1 MIILALPRDIGID
14 KDNFQKSRIFNETDS
29 LINYILNILL
39 MRPGN
44 MPGMPDLGVNIGQYV
59 QPSMQSKIDS
69 EKLKGLIVSNCENL
83 LPYLTADEIY
93 VGVAVDDMGRDVLL
107 IKIPLIVD
115 VSSKEEKDIYYAFY
129 RNELNNLEFNF
140 LVDDGKYY

>member
-1 MIILALPRDIGID
+1 MIILALPRDVGID

-83 LPYLTADEIY
+83 LPYLHIIY
-93 VGVAVDDMGRDVLL
+93 FFCFAES
-107 IKIPLIVD
+107 I
-115 VSSKEEKDIYYAFY
+115 FFF
-129 RNELNNLEFNF
+129 NNF
-140 LVDDGKYY
+140 